1 MARDCQQLSGG
12 RASPPLRRP
21 AAAGASFRRI
31 PAPRSGAAEGLLP
44 TGATPRAARALV
56 PRPRGGTTTTSS
68 HARATQ
74 VFEVFSS
81 FTTLASFLAF
91 AVELQYGGRI
101 PFFAGRTELCSLV
114 FLGLTGAVVSLPKRT
129 MIKKVPQLPLRPC
142 VVHRRTLQSGSRRPC
157 AVRTGRQSARP
168 LGHPVPA
175 HHGPRQRAALS
186 ELRRD
191 PRVLGARCQAAAR
204 QLRRFTRRMVQS
216 KW

>member
-21 AAAGASFRRI
+21 TAAGASFRRI

-44 TGATPRAARALV
+44 TSATPRAARALV

-142 VVHRRTLQSGSRRPC
+142 VVHGRTLQSGSRRPVPC
-157 AVRTGRQSARP
+157 EQAVN
-168 LGHPVPA
+168 LL
-175 HHGPRQRAALS
+175 ALS
-186 ELRRD
+186 GILYQRITA
-191 PRVLGARCQAAAR
+191 PASALLSLSFAATLACWGLAVK
-204 QLRRFTRRMVQS
+204 QLLAN
-216 KW
+216 